1 MKKKVLYFL
10 LSLVVACGLWLYV
23 ITTVSPES
31 KDTFRDIPVV
41 LQNEKALHSKG
52 MMVTSAEI
60 PTVTLELVGN
70 RSDLRKLNSSNITL
84 VADLSKIYRTGEQY
98 LYYDVIFPADVPS
111 NAISIENQDPSGIRV
126 IVSARDTKEVPVVV
140 EYSGKVPEG
149 FLVDKEN
156 QTLDY
161 DKITVT
167 GPASVV
173 EKIHQAKIL
182 VDLEGQRDTISQ
194 SYAYT
199 LCDEQGNA
207 VDAERIVTDV
217 TEVKLNL
224 NIQYV
229 KQIMLQLNV
238 IPGGGATIETSK
250 VTLSHTS
257 IQVAG
262 AEQLLR
268 ELADTIVIG
277 ELRLGELHTATSR
290 VFPFKLPE
298 GVTNLSMEK
307 NEVSVSVEFPGLK
320 TKTLRVTNIQTRN
333 VPAGMVADVLATEL
347 TVNIR
352 GPEDQ
357 IVKLTADDVTIVV
370 DLSSAEAGT
379 TASYPAVIL
388 VNVDGCGAV
397 GSYPIYAKVTESA
410 EVQNPLALTP

>member
-1 MKKKVLYFL
+1 MKKKVLYL
-10 LSLVVACGLWLYV
+10 LFSVAVACGLWLYV
-23 ITTVSPES
+23 ITVVSPES

-41 LQNEKALHSKG
+41 LQNEKALHAKG
-52 MMVTSAEI
+52 LMVTSAEI

-98 LYYDVIFPADVPS
+98 LYYDVIFPADVPV
-111 NAISIENQDPSGIRV
+111 SIENQEPAGIRV
-126 IVSARDTKEVPVVV
+126 TVSERDTKEVPVVV

-161 DKITVT
+161 ETVSVT

-173 EKIHQAKIL
+173 EKIHQAKIQ
-182 VDLEGQRDTISQ
+182 VNLEGQRDTISQ

-217 TEVKLNL
+217 TEVKLTL

-229 KQIMLQLNV
+229 KEITLELNV
-238 IPGGGATIETSK
+238 IPGGGATEEAANI
-250 VTLSHTS
+250 TLSHTS

-262 AEQLLR
+262 AEQLIQ

-277 ELRLGELHTATSR
+277 ELRLADLPVATSR

-320 TKTLRVTNIQTRN
+320 TKTLRVTNIQARN

-352 GPEDQ
+352 GPEAQ
-357 IVKLTADDVTIVV
+357 IVKLTEENVTIVV
-370 DLSSAEAGT
+370 DLSNAEAGT
-379 TASYPAVIL
+379 TASYPAQIL
-388 VNVDGCGAV
+388 VDMDGCGAV
-397 GSYPIYAKVTESA
+397 GSYPIYAKVVEAASVA
-410 EVQNPLALTP
+410 NPQVETP

>member
-1 MKKKVLYFL
+1 MKKKVLYL
-10 LSLVVACGLWLYV
+10 LFSVAVACGLWLYV
-23 ITTVSPES
+23 ITVVSPES
-31 KDTFRDIPVV
+31 KETFRDIPVV

-98 LYYDVIFPADVPS
+98 LYYDVIFPADVPV
-111 NAISIENQDPSGIRV
+111 SIENQEPAGIRV
-126 IVSARDTKEVPVVV
+126 TVSERDTKEVPVVV

-156 QTLDY
+156 QTLDFE
-161 DKITVT
+161 KVTVT

-173 EKIHQAKIL
+173 EKIHEAKIL

-217 TEVKLNL
+217 TEVMLTL

-238 IPGGGATIETSK
+238 IPGGGATLETSK

-262 AEQLLR
+262 TEQLLQ
-268 ELADTIVIG
+268 ELEDTIVIG
-277 ELRLGELHTATSR
+277 DLRLGELHTATSR

-333 VPAGMVADVLATEL
+333 VPAGMAVDVLATEL

-357 IVKLTADDVTIVV
+357 IVKLTAEDVTIVV
-370 DLSSAEAGT
+370 DLSNAEAGT

-388 VNVDGCGAV
+388 VDVDGCGAV

>member
-1 MKKKVLYFL
+1 MKKKVLYL
-10 LSLVVACGLWLYV
+10 LFSVAVACGLWLYV
-23 ITTVSPES
+23 ITVVSPES
-31 KDTFRDIPVV
+31 KETFRDIPVV

-98 LYYDVIFPADVPS
+98 LYYDVIFPADVPV
-111 NAISIENQDPSGIRV
+111 SIENQEPAGIRV
-126 IVSARDTKEVPVVV
+126 TVSERDTKEVPVVV

-156 QTLDY
+156 QTLDFE
-161 DKITVT
+161 KVTVT

-217 TEVKLNL
+217 TEVMLTL

-238 IPGGGATIETSK
+238 IPGGGATLETSK

-262 AEQLLR
+262 TEQLLQ
-268 ELADTIVIG
+268 ELEDTIVIG
-277 ELRLGELHTATSR
+277 DLRLGELHTATSR

-333 VPAGMVADVLATEL
+333 VPAGMAVDVLATEL

-357 IVKLTADDVTIVV
+357 IVKLTAEDVTIVV
-370 DLSSAEAGT
+370 DLSNAEAGT

-388 VNVDGCGAV
+388 VDVDGCGAV

>member
-1 MKKKVLYFL
+1 MKKKVLYL
-10 LSLVVACGLWLYV
+10 LFSVAVACGLWLYV
-23 ITTVSPES
+23 ITVVSPES
-31 KDTFRDIPVV
+31 KETFRDIPVV

-98 LYYDVIFPADVPS
+98 LYYDVIFPADVPV
-111 NAISIENQDPSGIRV
+111 SIENQEPAGIRV
-126 IVSARDTKEVPVVV
+126 TVSERDTKEVPVVV

-156 QTLDY
+156 QTLDFE
-161 DKITVT
+161 KVTVT

-173 EKIHQAKIL
+173 EKIHEAKIL
-182 VDLEGQRDTISQ
+182 VDLEGHRDTISQ

-217 TEVKLNL
+217 TEVMLTL

-238 IPGGGATIETSK
+238 IPGGGATVETSK
-250 VTLSHTS
+250 ITLSHTS

-262 AEQLLR
+262 TEQLLQ
-268 ELADTIVIG
+268 ELEDTIVIG
-277 ELRLGELHTATSR
+277 DLRLGELHTATSR

-333 VPAGMVADVLATEL
+333 VPAGMAVDVLATEL

-357 IVKLTADDVTIVV
+357 IVKLTAEDVTIVV
-370 DLSSAEAGT
+370 DLSNAEAGT

-388 VNVDGCGAV
+388 VDVDGCGAV